1 MALEESPAIAAARE
15 VLLASDEEI
24 TIAKSLPQPTLT
36 YGHFI
41 EEVETRVGPQQSK
54 LALRQSIPAFGK
66 RGLRRDAALAANS
79 AARARYRG
87 SILSVEYDVRV
98 AYVEYALLERLIEIS
113 SERIGLVASL
123 ETTVRTLFSAGEAT
137 YGKLSR
143 VELLLAER
151 RSALEGLIDRRAS
164 AMARLAAAVGTADLP
179 RISAPRTAVAS
190 LTRPSDDEYR
200 LLLPLG
206 NPELAVLSAAIEKAE
221 ANLRLS
227 RRNWLPDLMLGLD
240 YIETGEA
247 AMPVDESGKD
257 PVVVSAS
264 VALPLWGGQL
274 RAGVRKGEASRDA
287 AVARHAARSLHL
299 SARLEEIL
307 VRIRDAERRIGLHE
321 LELLPRARQ
330 ERAVAEAAYGGGG
343 SITELVDTEEHML
356 AYELGLA
363 QAQRDLAARI
373 AEADMLTGR
382 FAHASEGT
390 PQ

>member
-1 MALEESPAIAAARE
+1 MAHEKSPAIAAARDAL
-15 VLLASDEEI
+15 VSSDEEI

-41 EEVETRVGPQQSK
+41 EEVETRVGPQESK
-54 LALRQSIPAFGK
+54 LAVRQSIPTFGK
-66 RGLRRDAALAANS
+66 RGLKRDVALAANS
-79 AARARYRG
+79 AAKARYG
-87 SILSVEYDVRV
+87 ATVLSVEYEVR
-98 AYVEYALLERLIEIS
+98 ALYSECALLERMIEIS

-123 ETTVRTLFSAGEAT
+123 ETTVRTLFSAGEAS

-143 VELLLAER
+143 IELLLAER
-151 RSALEGLIDRRAS
+151 RSALAGLIDSRAS
-164 AMARLAAAVGTADLP
+164 VLARLAAAVGTMDLSK
-179 RISAPRTAVAS
+179 ISAPGMSAAS

-200 LLLPLG
+200 LLLPEG
-206 NPELAVLSAAIEKAE
+206 NPELAVLSAAVEGAQ
-221 ANLRLS
+221 AGLRLS
-227 RRNWLPDLMLGLD
+227 RRNWFPDLVIGLD

-257 PVVVSAS
+257 AVMVSAS

-287 AVARHAARSLHL
+287 AVARYTAGSLRL

-307 VRIRDAERRIGLHE
+307 VRIRDAERRIALHE

-343 SITELVDTEEHML
+343 SITELVDAEEHML
-356 AYELGLA
+356 TYELGLA
-363 QAQRDLAARI
+363 QAQRDLATRI